1 MANATST
8 QLQELYV
15 AYFGRPADPTGLDY
29 WTQEGVSQGYF
40 ASIMHAQPEFQH
52 AYGSSSTENQVNQI
66 YNHLFNRDADA
77 AGLTYW
83 SNQINT
89 DVLQLAEIATHLIWA
104 AKNNPGSE
112 DDLSA
117 LNNRSDAAV
126 AFTFEV
132 KSSAECILAYQPVST
147 EPWVTGPAF
156 EYGRDYLNV
165 IDKDTIYPTL
175 NGYNLDNICT
185 VLMAL

>member
-15 AYFGRPADPTGLDY
+15 AYFGRPADPIGLDY
-29 WTQEGVSQGYF
+29 WVSDGVSQAYF

-83 SNQINT
+83 INQINT

-104 AKNNPGSE
+104 AQNNPGSGSDRE
-112 DDLSA
+112 CLE
-117 LNNRSDAAV
+117 NRTNAATSYTEEIR
-126 AFTFEV
+126 ASTA
-132 KSSAECILAYQPVST
+132 KIIAYQPLSWD
-147 EPWVTGPAF
+147 PWIGGPDLQ
-156 EYGRDYLNV
+156 EGKNYLAG
-165 IDKDTIYPTL
+165 IDC
-175 NGYNLDNICT
+175 GGICHCIPDPIIPI
-185 VLMAL
+185 

>member
-8 QLQELYV
+8 QLQELYI

-29 WTQEGVSQGYF
+29 WVSGGVSQACF

-52 AYGSSSTENQVNQI
+52 AYGSSSTLNQI
-66 YNHLFNRDADA
+66 NKIYQNLFNRDADA
-77 AGLTYW
+77 TGLTYW
-83 SNQINT
+83 SNQINN

-104 AKNNPGSE
+104 AQNNPGSE
-112 DDLSA
+112 DDLTA
-117 LNNRSDAAV
+117 LNNRTAAAV
-126 AFTFEV
+126 AFTAEV

-156 EYGRDYLNV
+156 EYGRSYIDTDTCSSCAIPAV
-165 IDKDTIYPTL
+165 IPEVS
-175 NGYNLDNICT
+175 ICDILT
-185 VLMAL
+185 SL